1 MGPAVAAFA
10 TPCGPVFF
18 ARRFCLES
26 IPLHPHLGLMSNA
39 IQSTGQADFQA
50 QVLDASHQLP
60 VLVDFWAAWCGPCR
74 TLGPILERVAA
85 ALTGRLKVLK
95 VDTEAEP
102 ALAAH
107 FQIRSIPAVMLFRDG
122 KVVSQFVGVQPE
134 QAILDWLAPFLPR
147 PASALVEQA
156 AAARQAGDP
165 ARACELLRQ
174 ILADNPGDHDGRQDL
189 VEVLL
194 DLNDPAAAREAFRA
208 LPDDQQQG
216 DRGRGLAARL
226 EFSDELAAVAHGTS
240 DLDQLYANGLRAAMS
255 GAPAR
260 AAEDFLTLTAR
271 SRDYR
276 DDAGRRG
283 LLRLFELLG
292 TSDPLVPDY
301 RRRLAQLL
309 H

>member
-1 MGPAVAAFA
+1 MG
-10 TPCGPVFF
+10 
-18 ARRFCLES
+18 
-26 IPLHPHLGLMSNA
+26 NA
-39 IQSTGQADFQA
+39 IQSVGASTFQS
-50 QVLDASHQLP
+50 QVLEASRQLP
-60 VLVDFWAAWCGPCR
+60 VLVDFWASWCGPCR

-85 ALTGRLKVLK
+85 ALTGRLTVLK

-102 ALAAH
+102 ALAGQ
-107 FQIRSIPAVMLFRDG
+107 FQIRSIPAVMLFKDG
-122 KVVSQFVGVQPE
+122 QIVSQFVGVQPE

-147 PASALVEQA
+147 PVSALAGQA
-156 AAARQAGDP
+156 HAARQAGDQP
-165 ARACELLRQ
+165 RARELLARHLTDQ
-174 ILADNPGDHDGRQDL
+174 PADHDSREEL

-194 DLNDPAAAREAFRA
+194 DLGDAEAARDAFRA
-208 LPDDQQQG
+208 LPDDRQQG

-226 EFSDELAAVAHGTS
+226 AFSAELAAVAHGKS
-240 DLDQLYANGLRAAMS
+240 DLDQLYASGLRAAMG

-260 AAEDFLTLTAR
+260 AAEDFLTLTSR

-283 LLRLFELLG
+283 LLRLFDLLG
-292 TSDPLVPDY
+292 TGDPLVPDY